1 MERWHLPLLGRRDIP
16 AKLSSV
22 ELREF
27 FSFTDEKLL
36 RSSGV
41 AAD

>member
-16 AKLSSV
+16 GKLSSV

-27 FSFTDEKLL
+27 FSFTAFAC
-36 RSSGV
+36 SSCKK
-41 AAD
+41 

>member
-16 AKLSSV
+16 GKLSSV

-27 FSFTDEKLL
+27 FSFTNGPRGKMT
-36 RSSGV
+36 
-41 AAD
+41 